1 MRSFA
6 RHYKT
11 ENMKILINSK
21 TEESCNAV
29 AAALEELSAEIT
41 TSADERAA
49 LESEELSEYDAVI
62 VSVPLKA
69 EFGLDF
75 VAEFSKK
82 SAAAIIVLA
91 RADIAEEVQR
101 RIKFTGAFVIGKP
114 FPKSVLANTVRMAL
128 LAKEN
133 IKRLERENI
142 ELSRRLDDV
151 KIIDRAKCCLIQY
164 LNLTENQAH
173 RHIQKLAMD
182 TQRSQREIADDILR
196 TYSGMTNV

>member
-1 MRSFA
+1 MKIFA
-6 RHYKT
+6 VAKT
-11 ENMKILINSK
+11 EDAAEGIG
-21 TEESCNAV
+21 
-29 AAALEELSAEIT
+29 AALEELSAEIVC
-41 TSADERAA
+41 SADERAVLA
-49 LESEELSEYDAVI
+49 DEGLSAYDAAI
-62 VSVPLKA
+62 VSLPLKT

-91 RADIAEEVQR
+91 RADIAEDVQR

-114 FPKSVLANTVRMAL
+114 FPKSVLANTVKMAL

-133 IKRLERENI
+133 IQRLKEENS
-142 ELSRRLDDV
+142 ELTKQLDDV
-151 KIIDRAKCCLIQY
+151 KTIDRAKCCLIEY

-182 TQRSQREIADDILR
+182 TRKSQREIADDILR

>member
-1 MRSFA
+1 MKIFTVA
-6 RHYKT
+6 KT
-11 ENMKILINSK
+11 EDVCSGIG
-21 TEESCNAV
+21 
-29 AAALEELSAEIT
+29 AALEELSAEIT
-41 TSADERAA
+41 SCADESSA
-49 LESEELSEYDAVI
+49 LDNEELSAYDAVV
-62 VSVPLKA
+62 VSVPLKS

-75 VAEFSKK
+75 VAELSKK
-82 SAAAIIVLA
+82 CGAAIIVLA
-91 RADIAEEVQR
+91 RADIAEDVQR

-114 FPKSVLANTVRMAL
+114 FPKSVLVNTVRMAM

-142 ELSRRLDDV
+142 ELSRQLDDV
-151 KIIDRAKCCLIQY
+151 KAIDRAKCCLIEY

-182 TQRSQREIADDILR
+182 TRRTQREIADDILR

>member
-1 MRSFA
+1 MKIFTVA
-6 RHYKT
+6 KT
-11 ENMKILINSK
+11 EDVCSGIS
-21 TEESCNAV
+21 
-29 AAALEELSAEIT
+29 AALEELSAEIV
-41 TSADERAA
+41 SCADERSA
-49 LESEELSEYDAVI
+49 LESEELSAYDAVI

-75 VAEFSKK
+75 VAELSKK
-82 SAAAIIVLA
+82 SAAAIIILA
-91 RADIAEEVQR
+91 RADIAEEVQQ

-133 IKRLERENI
+133 IKRLEQENI